1 MDPEQQRIEE
11 DLRGLLQGDVRCDDI
26 FTQLYASD
34 GSIYE
39 LRPAGVV
46 RPRTLA
52 DVSATVRYAADNHLA
67 IHARG
72 AGSGLAGES
81 LGRGIVMD
89 FSRYFRRIVSDDGDR
104 VRVQP
109 GVVHDSLNRY
119 LGRTGRLFG
128 PDPAMRS
135 VTTMGSVVSVD
146 SGGSHW
152 PRYGSARSH
161 VEALQ
166 IVLADGTAVRV
177 GRHPVVP
184 GTTSDSSS
192 SNGDDSLLRSLVQSV
207 AGLIQRHKR
216 TIEDRKPRSLV
227 NRSGYHLDDVLEAGQ
242 LDVAK
247 LLVGSEGTLALITEI
262 TLSVDALPAHRGCAL
277 LL

>member
-34 GSIYE
+34 ASIYE

-52 DVSATVRYAADNHLA
+52 DVSATVRYAAENNLA

-166 IVLADGTAVRV
+166 IVLADGTPLRV
-177 GRHPVVP
+177 GRHPRVAAP
-184 GTTSDSSS
+184 G
-192 SNGDDSLLRSLVQSV
+192 
-207 AGLIQRHKR
+207 
-216 TIEDRKPRSLV
+216 
-227 NRSGYHLDDVLEAGQ
+227 
-242 LDVAK
+242 
-247 LLVGSEGTLALITEI
+247 
-262 TLSVDALPAHRGCAL
+262 
-277 LL
+277 